1 MYVTL
6 HSWLPV
12 LWVER
17 TVSVY
22 VYQTIYRSSVGCMC
36 TWWIPE
42 VGYPSYMY
50 TMYRYIDMD
59 PLVKDRMVAEYLD
72 SCIQCTFSKKGFR
85 TKDSYSVLL
94 FSFLLVIVI
103 VKSIRQI
110 KSNRKRKTRKGNTSG
125 LFVQKCWSGSQ
136 PTLPCKYYPTLC
148 G

>member
-1 MYVTL
+1 
-6 HSWLPV
+6 
-12 LWVER
+12 
-17 TVSVY
+17 
-22 VYQTIYRSSVGCMC
+22 
-36 TWWIPE
+36 
-42 VGYPSYMY
+42 
-50 TMYRYIDMD
+50 MYRYIDMD